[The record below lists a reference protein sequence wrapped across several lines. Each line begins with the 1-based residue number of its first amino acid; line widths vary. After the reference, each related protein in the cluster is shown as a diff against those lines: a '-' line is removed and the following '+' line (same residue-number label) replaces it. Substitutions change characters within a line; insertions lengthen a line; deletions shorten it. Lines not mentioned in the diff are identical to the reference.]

1 MKIPEVD
8 FEKKPEPKKKEKDR
22 YPNPVIIVNLSQ
34 EEMNTLNKISN
45 SEYSKKPYAFKYGNF
60 KLTDF
65 FHSLLTDEN
74 R

>member
-1 MKIPEVD
+1 MS
-8 FEKKPEPKKKEKDR
+8 EKKIMDVEDLMVDYAEMTSFDFGS
-22 YPNPVIIVNLSQ
+22 LSQ